1 MPIHELI
8 HQAEGFLHWYDLIRV
23 FGGDLVQVVR
33 WVLLR
38 PGAGRHRRPRG

>member
-8 HQAEGFLHWYDLIRV
+8 HHTETVLHWYDLIRV

-33 WVLLR
+33 WVLR
-38 PGAGRHRRPRG
+38 PGTGRHRRSQG